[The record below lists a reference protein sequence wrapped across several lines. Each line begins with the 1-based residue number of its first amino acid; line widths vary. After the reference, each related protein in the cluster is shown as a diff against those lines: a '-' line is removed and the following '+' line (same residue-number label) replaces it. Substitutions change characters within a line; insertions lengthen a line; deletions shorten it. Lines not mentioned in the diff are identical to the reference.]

1 MLHGECVATQSTV
14 DSFPYI
20 PLCNLC
26 FWYFMVF
33 ISQQWGASWHSLNA
47 SPSTFPHSTVGKKK
61 NYLLP
66 AQCEPLTE
74 MKYYHLELN
83 QIQMFIKRSHVKV
96 ALVKLFGADLMSWW
110 QHRRPTEGVMST
122 FSHFETDMLSSAELW
137 ISPICVTVMMMM
149 VMKIPESGAECTS
162 RNPTPAL
169 VYTAVCGPAS
179 HHDTGKRFTP
189 APLSTR
195 SFQEGANDRLWCS
208 RSV

>member
-1 MLHGECVATQSTV
+1 MLILENFWQYDTSLEHYIFTMTQWPMLHGECVVTQSTV
-14 DSFPYI
+14 DRFPYI

-74 MKYYHLELN
+74 MKYYRLELN

-96 ALVKLFGADLMSWW
+96 TLVKLFGADD
-110 QHRRPTEGVMST
+110 QQRG
-122 FSHFETDMLSSAELW
+122 LW
-137 ISPICVTVMMMM
+137 
-149 VMKIPESGAECTS
+149 A
-162 RNPTPAL
+162 
-169 VYTAVCGPAS
+169 
-179 HHDTGKRFTP
+179 H
-189 APLSTR
+189 
-195 SFQEGANDRLWCS
+195 
-208 RSV
+208 SVILRQTCCHQQNSE